1 MVGPLRHVPDGKC
14 LSEILLRD
22 FLVIAG
28 KVGKA
33 KCQAVHKEMKRGE
46 GGIFELALKG
56 GIHRCRRHRRPAQ
69 MVADSLS
76 AAVRNGVF
84 VAFRNRLEDVIINP
98 HIEGEDLAVGLLIWV
113 TQVGA
118 LLHRRRGASG
128 QRQNAAKDRGSCQ
141 GTGPVG
147 AGNNQHL
154 HSLSYQNIRVKIS

>member
-1 MVGPLRHVPDGKC
+1 MVGPLRHVPNGKC

-28 KVGKA
+28 KVGKP
-33 KCQAVHKEMKRGE
+33 KCQAVHKELKRGE

-69 MVADSLS
+69 MVAHGLS
-76 AAVRNGVF
+76 AAVRNGVP

-98 HIEGEDLAVGLLIWV
+98 HIEGEDLAVGLLIGV
-113 TQVGA
+113 AQVGA
-118 LLHRRRGASG
+118 VLHRHGRTSG

-147 AGNNQHL
+147 AGNSRHF
-154 HSLSYQNIRVKIS
+154 HSLAHQWIWVKIS